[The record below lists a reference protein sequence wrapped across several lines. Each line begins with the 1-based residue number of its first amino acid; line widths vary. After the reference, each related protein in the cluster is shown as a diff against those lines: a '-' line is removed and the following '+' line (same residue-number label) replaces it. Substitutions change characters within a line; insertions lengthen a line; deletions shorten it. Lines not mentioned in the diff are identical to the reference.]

1 MYFYRVQNTQYQTST
16 VAAEGCLS
24 HITDVIRNTRTV
36 MLDLEEDFTLNVKHA
51 GMYTYEEGC
60 PNKLI
65 CFYKVEE
72 IIVVLSLIAAIY
84 YTHIHTDFMFG

>member
-1 MYFYRVQNTQYQTST
+1 
-16 VAAEGCLS
+16 
-24 HITDVIRNTRTV
+24 

-72 IIVVLSLIAAIY
+72 ITVVLSLIAAIY
-84 YTHIHTDFMFG
+84 YTHIHTDFMFGWLIIKKQKRVFICSHF